1 MCLGGV
7 KSLQTQIVLMH
18 VFNYRNENL
27 TEKLVVASGEVI
39 KIKTLEVFFPLYK
52 PIFLKFML
60 I

>member
-39 KIKTLEVFFPLYK
+39 KIKSLEVFFSTLQAYFP
-52 PIFLKFML
+52 
-60 I
+60 